1 MPNYFDNLQDAE
13 ISGGEF
19 STFGGDFI
27 GADGFRQ
34 AGSPKGKS
42 EPVSYFANG
51 KGLKI
56 TGGNFSTFGGDY
68 YAPRSR
74 LPHTPIPP
82 RPAPVPLG
90 PQYDDYGG
98 YTHSYA
104 SAPQRPTMQHPAA
117 PPPQQAPY
125 NYHGGG
131 YGDPNASQNAGYHY
145 PYHNPNQ
152 PAPPAP
158 PPAAHTNVIRP
169 PLLQSQSAP
178 AAGPSTGGG
187 HLNAHLSASVEFT
200 HTRTEP
206 NPPSHTENLIR
217 PPSGL
222 DVPNHRP
229 INPNPSINIWA
240 PRPGNVE
247 QYVIS
252 DSESDSDDEH
262 KKKKKKKKGGR
273 SSMTGLSQQ
282 FKKVFSRINE

>member
-1 MPNYFDNLQDAE
+1 MLTALTPLTLKELMPNYFDNLQDAE

-145 PYHNPNQ
+145 PYPNPNQ

-158 PPAAHTNVIRP
+158 PP
-169 PLLQSQSAP
+169 
-178 AAGPSTGGG
+178 
-187 HLNAHLSASVEFT
+187 
-200 HTRTEP
+200 
-206 NPPSHTENLIR
+206 
-217 PPSGL
+217 GL

-229 INPNPSINIWA
+229 INPNPSINIWDA
-240 PRPGNVE
+240 RPGNVE

-282 FKKVFSRINE
+282 FKKVFSRIIYLQTNEWYN